1 MFDKG
6 WVKDQALDKTKLC
19 YKHILFMGSMID
31 GKQRGID
38 RHKIDVLNEM
48 ERPKTGKAMESFL
61 GFVNFLR
68 DYVPNG
74 LL

>member
-6 WVKDQALDKTKLC
+6 WLKINLDKTKLC
-19 YKHILFMGSMID
+19 YKRILFMGSMID

-48 ERPKTGKAMESFL
+48 ERPKQERQWKAF
-61 GFVNFLR
+61 
-68 DYVPNG
+68 
-74 LL
+74 